1 MTEILNSETLKE
13 KYEKLKNYI
22 ASLESV
28 AVAYSGGVDSTFL
41 LKISH
46 DVLGG
51 KATAV
56 TVRSSLVSGREL
68 GEGEKFCSENK
79 ITQIFCPVDIFKVE
93 GLKENPEN
101 RCYICKKNLFT
112 KILELARE
120 RGIKNV
126 IEGSNV
132 DDLSDYRPGLK
143 ALKELEIKSPL
154 QTAGL
159 TKKEIRELSK
169 NFNLPTWNKPSFAC
183 LASRFEYG
191 EEITEEK
198 LKMIDDAENL
208 LIKMNFRQ
216 FRVRLHGKIARIEI
230 LPEDFEKIMQEQTRE
245 KIYSE
250 LKNLGFSYVTLD
262 LKGYR
267 TGSMN
272 EVML

>member
-1 MTEILNSETLKE
+1 MNETLKE
-13 KYEKLKNYI
+13 KYEKLKNFI

-41 LKISH
+41 LKTAH
-46 DVLGG
+46 DVLGNN
-51 KATAV
+51 ATAV
-56 TVRSSLVSGREL
+56 TVRSALIPGREL
-68 GEGEKFCSENK
+68 GEGEKFCAENK

-101 RCYICKKNLFT
+101 RCYICKKNIFT
-112 KILELARE
+112 KILEIARE

-154 QTAGL
+154 QAAGL

-169 NFNLPTWNKPSFAC
+169 SFNLPTWNKPSFAC

-198 LKMIDDAENL
+198 LKMTDRAEDL
-208 LIKMNFRQ
+208 LVKMNFRQ

-230 LPEDFEKIMQEQTRE
+230 LPEDFEKIIQEQTRE

-272 EVML
+272 ENMVNTFNF